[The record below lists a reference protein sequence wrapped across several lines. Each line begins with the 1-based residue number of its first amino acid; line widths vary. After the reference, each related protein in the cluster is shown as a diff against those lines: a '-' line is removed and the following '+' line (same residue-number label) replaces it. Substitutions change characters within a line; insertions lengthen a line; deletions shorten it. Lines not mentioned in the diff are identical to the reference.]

1 MTRFLTEHAF
11 AELEDYGYADLE
23 DGGALRRIWEMGI
36 ESFIRLN
43 YKGKSPNQMISVLLF
58 GFLYRSSF

>member
-43 YKGKSPNQMISVLLF
+43 YSRKSPNQMISVLPI
-58 GFLYRSSF
+58 GFLY